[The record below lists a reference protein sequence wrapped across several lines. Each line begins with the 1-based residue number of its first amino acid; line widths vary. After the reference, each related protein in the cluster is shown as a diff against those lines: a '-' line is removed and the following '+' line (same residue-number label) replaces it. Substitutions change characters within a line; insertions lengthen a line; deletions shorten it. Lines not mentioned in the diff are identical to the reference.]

1 MVAEWDLEGHP
12 AVLLLRANV
21 AAAHLCGGR
30 GGSGGCPRARPRAA
44 PSKSTAHVDVT
55 LAAIELRR
63 GHVTA
68 ALARCEAADA
78 LMPSRGANW
87 TGSVPLHAEAA
98 LYAEHLDRAAT
109 LLDEAM
115 DLALP
120 SDNARS
126 SAALLALRAR
136 VSADLLD
143 QQQAASP
150 DAVPR
155 ARSSGRVTALPA
167 STPSVPGLSAGSR
180 RHGTC
185 SGTPSW
191 PGSRTETT

>member
-21 AAAHLCGGR
+21 AAAHLCGGDVE
-30 GGSGGCPRARPRAA
+30 GAADALGLDPRAA

-150 DAVPR
+150 RRGAAGAQLR
-155 ARSSGRVTALPA
+155 ARHRASSVDPFG
-167 STPSVPGLSAGSR
+167 
-180 RHGTC
+180 
-185 SGTPSW
+185 
-191 PGSRTETT
+191 PGSLGRQPSAWDMQWHAELARVEN